1 MPPKSP
7 YSEEGNYK
15 SIRLPG
21 KRDNDMKHAL
31 NIRVSKKPVNGG
43 IVACRNLTVRE
54 KFLRFLLGS
63 PVKLTVLVPGDTV
76 DEVAI
81 TEVRKEPARETV

>member
-1 MPPKSP
+1 MRHTIK
-7 YSEEGNYK
+7 
-15 SIRLPG
+15 IL
-21 KRDNDMKHAL
+21 
-31 NIRVSKKPVNGG
+31 VSKERPNSGV
-43 IVACRNLTVRE
+43 IACRHLTVRE

-81 TEVRKEPARETV
+81 TEVKKEVTSESV

>member
-1 MPPKSP
+1 MRHTLKIMVLKERP
-7 YSEEGNYK
+7 
-15 SIRLPG
+15 
-21 KRDNDMKHAL
+21 
-31 NIRVSKKPVNGG
+31 NGG
-43 IVACRNLTVRE
+43 VIACRHLTVRE

>member
-1 MPPKSP
+1 MRHNLK
-7 YSEEGNYK
+7 
-15 SIRLPG
+15 IL
-21 KRDNDMKHAL
+21 
-31 NIRVSKKPVNGG
+31 VSKERPNSGV
-43 IVACRNLTVRE
+43 IACRRLTVRE

>member
-1 MPPKSP
+1 MRHTLK
-7 YSEEGNYK
+7 
-15 SIRLPG
+15 I
-21 KRDNDMKHAL
+21 M
-31 NIRVSKKPVNGG
+31 VSKERPNGG
-43 IVACRNLTVRE
+43 VVACRRVTVRE

-81 TEVRKEPARETV
+81 TEVRKEIPNEAV